1 MAERAKK
8 PEPELSAEPKPDVT
22 LGEQEQ
28 QFLAQLLA
36 HPQVASVLAAPQQKI
51 VAAVIQQKV
60 SGG

>member
-1 MAERAKK
+1 MAERTKK
-8 PEPELSAEPKPDVT
+8 PEPEAPKEKPDVT
-22 LGEQEQ
+22 LGAQEQE
-28 QFLAQLLA
+28 FLAQLLA

>member
-1 MAERAKK
+1 MIAKK
-8 PEPELSAEPKPDVT
+8 TPEPEAPKEVADVT